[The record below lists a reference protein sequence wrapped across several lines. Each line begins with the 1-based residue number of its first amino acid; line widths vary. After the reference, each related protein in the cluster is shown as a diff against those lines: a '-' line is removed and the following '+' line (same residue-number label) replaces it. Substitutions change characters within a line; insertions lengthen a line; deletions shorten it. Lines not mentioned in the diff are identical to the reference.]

1 MNQATPLTLVFTPQ
15 QAQSVLNALAAR
27 PYGEVSGLIQE
38 VLNQI
43 QAQTQQPQE
52 ESK

>member
-1 MNQATPLTLVFTPQ
+1 MNEMTSLTLTFTTA
-15 QAQSVLNALAAR
+15 QAQVVLNALASR

-38 VLNQI
+38 VLGQI

>member
-1 MNQATPLTLVFTPQ
+1 MNEVASFNLVFTPQ
-15 QAQSVLNALAAR
+15 QAQVVLNALASR

-38 VLNQI
+38 VLSQI
-43 QAQTQQPQE
+43 QAQTQKPQE

>member
-1 MNQATPLTLVFTPQ
+1 MNDTTPIKLTFSPA
-15 QAQSVLNALAAR
+15 QAQVVLNALASR
-27 PYGEVSGLIQE
+27 PYAEVSGLIQE
-38 VLNQI
+38 VLSQI